1 MIENNYLSDNDSDVY
16 IYPLNQNEIYE
27 SLAVIHN
34 CIRVLNAAD
43 YTPEQIEIIVGT
55 YDRTILRSGNVFVAK
70 QNNHII
76 GVAKISGLNVIGI
89 PRIDA
94 VFIDPNFIRQGIGR
108 KLVSVLEAK
117 AYEAKA
123 KELLVCSSLTAKEFY
138 LSLGYESISEL
149 NISGNIPCI
158 MMRKTLRET
167 TPIDIIQN
175 IFVFVVPVLIL
186 ILIFFF

>member
-55 YDRTILRSGNVFVAK
+55 YDRAILRSGNVFVAK

-76 GVAKISGLNVIGI
+76 GVAKISGLNVIGL

-94 VFIDPNFIRQGIGR
+94 VFVDPNFIRQGIGR
-108 KLVSVLEAK
+108 KLVSVLETK

-123 KELLVCSSLTAKEFY
+123 KECHSCRHKY
-138 LSLGYESISEL
+138 QWKSI
-149 NISGNIPCI
+149 
-158 MMRKTLRET
+158 
-167 TPIDIIQN
+167 
-175 IFVFVVPVLIL
+175 
-186 ILIFFF
+186 